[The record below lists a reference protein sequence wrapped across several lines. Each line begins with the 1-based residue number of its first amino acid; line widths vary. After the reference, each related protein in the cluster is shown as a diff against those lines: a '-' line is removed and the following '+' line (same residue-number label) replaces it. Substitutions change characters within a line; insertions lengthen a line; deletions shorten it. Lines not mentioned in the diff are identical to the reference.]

1 LSVTVLKSNQLR
13 GEINIPGDKSISH
26 RAVIFNSMASSKKI
40 SIRNFLPGEDCY
52 STVNIMREL
61 GVDIKIENDKNSK
74 PIIIVNGV
82 GLHGF
87 HEPASILNC
96 GNSGTTT
103 RLISGALAGRDFIS
117 ILSGDKSLNS
127 RPMARIIQPLSEMG
141 ARIFGREN
149 NRFAPLIFAGGL
161 LDSINYKM
169 PVASAQ
175 IKSCIIIAALR
186 AKGITKISQTAISR
200 DHSERM
206 LLAMGAKVTQDKLDI
221 YIEPS
226 DMDSID
232 VEVPGDI
239 SSAAFWMIAGICHPD
254 SELLLKNVGINKTR
268 SGIITIL
275 KKMNAKIEILNKKD
289 VAGEPVADIY
299 VRTSDLRSTEISGDI
314 IPLLIDEIPI
324 IALAASFAEGVTE
337 IKNAEE
343 LRVKESDRI
352 TTTVNFLK
360 SCGVEILP
368 TKDGMII
375 NGNPDLSLKYGSFSS
390 EMDHRITM
398 TMAVAGLLSSN
409 GVNIIDDETANVSY
423 PNFWKE
429 LSNLGAKIE

>member
-1 LSVTVLKSNQLR
+1 MSVTVLKSNQLR

-82 GLHGF
+82 GLQGF

-161 LDSINYKM
+161 LNSINYKM

-206 LLAMGAKVTQDKLDI
+206 LLAMGAKVTQDKLDL

-226 DMDSID
+226 DIDSID

-275 KKMNAKIEILNKKD
+275 KNMNAKIEILNKKD
-289 VAGEPVADIY
+289 VAGEPIADIY

-360 SCGVEILP
+360 SCGVDILP

-409 GVNIIDDETANVSY
+409 GVNIIDGETANVSY

>member
-1 LSVTVLKSNQLR
+1 MSVTVKKSEQLR
-13 GEINIPGDKSISH
+13 GEIYIPGDKSISH
-26 RAVIFNSMASSKKI
+26 RAVIFNSMSNSTKN

-52 STVNIMREL
+52 STINIMRQL
-61 GVDIKIENDKNSK
+61 GVDISIENDKNNN
-74 PIIIVNGV
+74 PVIIVNGV
-82 GLHGF
+82 GLDGF
-87 HEPASILNC
+87 HEPTSILNC

-117 ILSGDKSLNS
+117 ILSGDHSLNS
-127 RPMARIIQPLSEMG
+127 RPMGRIIQPLSEMG
-141 ARIFGREN
+141 AKIFGREN
-149 NRFAPLIFAGGL
+149 NSFAPLVFAGGSL
-161 LDSINYKM
+161 NSINYKM

-186 AKGITKISQTAISR
+186 ANGITKISQTALSR

-221 YIEPS
+221 YVEPS
-226 DMDSID
+226 EIHSID
-232 VEVPGDI
+232 VDVPGDI

-254 SELLLKNVGINKTR
+254 SELLLKNVGVNRTR

-299 VRTSDLRSTEISGDI
+299 VRTSDLIATEISGDI
-314 IPLLIDEIPI
+314 IPFLIDEIPI
-324 IALAASFAEGVTE
+324 IALAASFAEGVTI

-352 TTTVNFLK
+352 TTTVTFLK
-360 SCGVEILP
+360 SCGVEIYS

-375 NGNPDLSLKYGSFSS
+375 TGNPDLSLRYGSFSS

-398 TMAVAGLLSSN
+398 TMAIAGLLSSN
-409 GVNIIDDETANVSY
+409 GVNIIDSKTANVSY
-423 PNFWKE
+423 PNFWDQ
-429 LSNLGAKIE
+429 LSKLGAKIE

>member
-1 LSVTVLKSNQLR
+1 MSVTVLKSNQLR

-82 GLHGF
+82 GLQGF

-161 LDSINYKM
+161 LNSINYKM

-206 LLAMGAKVTQDKLDI
+206 LLAMGAKVTQDKLDL

-226 DMDSID
+226 DIDSID

-275 KKMNAKIEILNKKD
+275 KNMNAKIEILNKKD
-289 VAGEPVADIY
+289 VAGEPIADIY

-409 GVNIIDDETANVSY
+409 GVNIIDGETANVSY